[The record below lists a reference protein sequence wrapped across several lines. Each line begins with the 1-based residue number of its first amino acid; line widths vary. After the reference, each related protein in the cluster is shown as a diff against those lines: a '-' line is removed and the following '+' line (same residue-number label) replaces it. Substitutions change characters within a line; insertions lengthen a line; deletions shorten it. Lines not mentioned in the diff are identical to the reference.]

1 MAQPFR
7 LAQGGRIDRTKP
19 IAIRFNGRAVE
30 AFAGDTVAS
39 ALLANGIH
47 FAARSFKLHRPRGV
61 FSHGSEEPNALLSVD
76 RGGGRIDPNNS
87 ASAIEAVDGLSLR
100 SQNHWPSLQFDIGAV
115 NGALSPLFVAGFYY
129 QRLMWPCSS
138 SDTLY

>member
-30 AFAGDTVAS
+30 AYAGDTVAS

-47 FAARSFKLHRPRGV
+47 FVGRSFKYHRPRGV

-76 RGGGRIDPNNS
+76 RGGGRIDPNKR
-87 ASAIEAVDGLSLR
+87 ASRIRAGGGA
-100 SQNHWPSLQFDIGAV
+100 WPG
-115 NGALSPLFVAGFYY
+115 
-129 QRLMWPCSS
+129 
-138 SDTLY
+138 